1 MKAKMISSCTYESR
15 TIKPDDKAIKYK

>member
-15 TIKPDDKAIKYK
+15 TIKPDDKAIK